1 MRLIG
6 NSECADHGEVRIF
19 CKIGVFY
26 KWQEER
32 KAEKESQHTDYRK
45 RFWAAVTAIVVAAG
59 SIGVSHAGFTLPNQA
74 QKRVQMAAAETEP
87 REQTAKKQVRMR
99 QSKSLELED
108 AQGIRRRMQ
117 RRLRIRASWR
127 SDKRRRAASEC
138 RRDSVARLRT
148 CSTCV
153 RAVERSMRL

>member
-1 MRLIG
+1 MAR
-6 NSECADHGEVRIF
+6 GES
-19 CKIGVFY
+19 
-26 KWQEER
+26 R
-32 KAEKESQHTDYRK
+32 KRKPGTPDYRK

-74 QKRVQMAAAETEP
+74 QKQVQMAAAETEP
-87 REQTAKKQVRMR
+87 AEQTAKKQVPNAAK
-99 QSKSLELED
+99 QSLELED
-108 AQGIRRRMQ
+108 AQ

-127 SDKRRRAASEC
+127 VTKRRRAASGVSTRQC
-138 RRDSVARLRT
+138 MRLRT

>member
-1 MRLIG
+1 MAR
-6 NSECADHGEVRIF
+6 GES
-19 CKIGVFY
+19 
-26 KWQEER
+26 R
-32 KAEKESQHTDYRK
+32 KRKPGTPDYRK

-74 QKRVQMAAAETEP
+74 QKQVQMAAAETEP
-87 REQTAKKQVRMR
+87 AEQTAKKQVPNAAK
-99 QSKSLELED
+99 QSLELED

-127 SDKRRRAASEC
+127 VTKRRRAASGVSTRQC
-138 RRDSVARLRT
+138 MRLRT